1 MMTRNFPSLEAF
13 ATFLVGASVEEVIA
27 DASARG
33 GVAGFLTK
41 EIKDRIGDPDRL
53 PPPLAE
59 STQEQRAKDGFSA
72 DQTLLRT
79 GELRDSIGWEHI
91 GRRETVVGSTDEKA
105 PFHEFGT
112 SRIPRRS
119 FLASTVVEKNDEA
132 FALYMK
138 IFETSFLPR

>member
-1 MMTRNFPSLEAF
+1 MRRRAVASRGFSPRKSRIALAIRTAF
-13 ATFLVGASVEEVIA
+13 RRRS
-27 DASARG
+27 RG
-33 GVAGFLTK
+33 GAAH
-41 EIKDRIGDPDRL
+41 RWSPL
-53 PPPLAE
+53 P
-59 STQEQRAKDGFSA
+59 SA